1 MATGADTFTFLM
13 IHYLGK
19 RFLEA
24 FIFILIMVSGSQIPV
39 DSKTQI
45 CALRSVYISESRATS
60 CPLPRLMICYCMNFL
75 FMPPSPG
82 PFFYGFLF
90 ECHDYAVLQLV
101 GTVGAVIMPHNLYLH
116 SGICK
121 ERQMLRTLCGEALCC
136 SWCHRVT
143 SCCPVSLLVVNS
155 LCISKVHATGLTTS
169 M

>member
-1 MATGADTFTFLM
+1 
-13 IHYLGK
+13 
-19 RFLEA
+19 
-24 FIFILIMVSGSQIPV
+24 
-39 DSKTQI
+39 
-45 CALRSVYISESRATS
+45 
-60 CPLPRLMICYCMNFL
+60 MICYCMNFL
-75 FMPPSPG
+75 FMPPSSG
-82 PFFYGFLF
+82 PFFHGFLF

-155 LCISKVHATGLTTS
+155 FCISKVHATGLTTS